1 MLELQLGKKLKEGAP
16 GLRLLFLGAHCD
28 DIEIGC
34 GGTILRLIR
43 ECPIS
48 HVTWVVFCSNEIR
61 EREARD
67 CAEQFL
73 QGVTSREIIVRDFRD
88 GYLSQQYTAVK
99 DFFEQLR
106 REGDPDVI
114 FTHYQR
120 DLHQDHRLLSE
131 LTWNTFRNHFILE
144 YEIPKYDGDLGNPP
158 CFVILDEKDVEGK
171 VKKLM
176 DCYTSQRSKHW
187 FDEETFR
194 SILRLR
200 GMQSASRYAEAFY
213 CRKLVI

>member
-1 MLELQLGKKLKEGAP
+1 MLNLQFGRKLSEGAA
-16 GLRLLFLGAHCD
+16 GLNLLFLGAHCD

-43 ECPIS
+43 EYPIS
-48 HVTWVVFCSNEIR
+48 HVTWVVFCSNDTR
-61 EREARD
+61 EREARA
-67 CAEQFL
+67 CAEDFL
-73 QGVTSREIIVRDFRD
+73 KDVKSKEIIIRDFRD
-88 GYLSQQYTAVK
+88 GYLSQQYTEVK
-99 DFFEQLR
+99 DFFEQLKR
-106 REGDPDVI
+106 KGDPDVI

-131 LTWNTFRNHFILE
+131 LTWNTFRNHFVLE

-158 CFVILDEKDVEGK
+158 CFVVLDEKDVEGK

-176 DCYTSQRSKHW
+176 DCYASQRSKHW